1 MDYNAEC
8 CQARGTYE
16 LNCKDSHGDGWHG
29 AYIQIGEADEHLC
42 RNFTHGH
49 SLNLRVE
56 HKAPGNLES
65 SRVISAYLR
74 AFLFVC
80 SRHEQYYWVRY
91 WYWVI
96 VGCFKNIAIGIVK
109 TQGQALEDV

>member
-49 SLNLRVE
+49 SLDLRVE
-56 HKAPGNLES
+56 HKAPGNLER
-65 SRVISAYLR
+65 SRVSSYILCSSCYIQSMMIFQFFLPLR
-74 AFLFVC
+74 DM
-80 SRHEQYYWVRY
+80 R
-91 WYWVI
+91 
-96 VGCFKNIAIGIVK
+96 
-109 TQGQALEDV
+109 

>member
-1 MDYNAEC
+1 MGYENDHTDYNAKC
-8 CQARGTYE
+8 CQPQGSYE
-16 LNCKDSHGDGWHG
+16 LNCKDSYGDGWHG
-29 AYIQIGEADEHLC
+29 AYLQIGNTNEYLC

-49 SLNLRVE
+49 SLDLLVE

-80 SRHEQYYWVRY
+80 SSYPSFLQ
-91 WYWVI
+91 
-96 VGCFKNIAIGIVK
+96 VK
-109 TQGQALEDV
+109 VKGH

>member
-8 CQARGTYE
+8 CQARGTHD

-49 SLNLRVE
+49 SLDLRVE
-56 HKAPGNLES
+56 HKAPGNLER
-65 SRVISAYLR
+65 SRVNSYIL
-74 AFLFVC
+74 C
-80 SRHEQYYWVRY
+80 SLLLDTIH
-91 WYWVI
+91 
-96 VGCFKNIAIGIVK
+96 GVK
-109 TQGQALEDV
+109 

>member
-56 HKAPGNLES
+56 HKAPGNLERS
-65 SRVISAYLR
+65 SDLSIPDG
-74 AFLFVC
+74 FLVC
-80 SRHEQYYWVRY
+80 LHIHKVPT
-91 WYWVI
+91 
-96 VGCFKNIAIGIVK
+96 G
-109 TQGQALEDV
+109 QG